1 MYTVYIYIY
10 VYMHIYSI
18 YILIYK
24 ITTVIVTNLK
34 SVVRIKRK
42 KLLAEC
48 FITSGAININ
58 SQINKLYL
66 RTRRRL
72 CGWSFLGEGEGR
84 RWTSR

>member
-1 MYTVYIYIY
+1 MKCYIYTHTY
-10 VYMHIYSI
+10 IYSI

-24 ITTVIVTNLK
+24 ITIVIVTNLK

-42 KLLAEC
+42 KLPVGY
-48 FITSGAININ
+48 FITPGAININ

-72 CGWSFLGEGEGR
+72 SGWSFLGEGEGR
-84 RWTSR
+84 RWNSR